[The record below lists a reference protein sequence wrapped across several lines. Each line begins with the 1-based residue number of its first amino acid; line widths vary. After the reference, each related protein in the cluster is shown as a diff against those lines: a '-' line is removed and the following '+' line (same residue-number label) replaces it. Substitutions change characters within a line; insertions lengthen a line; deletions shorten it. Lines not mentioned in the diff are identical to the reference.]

1 MERRILVG
9 RRYEDYLKN
18 KIVFELT
25 GEELL
30 WQMIYSDPRYSP
42 IIERRETVRRKS
54 DAPLREPFTLL
65 QSESSFALTEEPL
78 ES

>member
-18 KIVFELT
+18 DIFIVLT

-30 WQMIYSDPRYSP
+30 WQIIYSDPRYNP
-42 IIERRETVRRKS
+42 IIERRKNVRRKS
-54 DAPLREPFTLL
+54 DAPLTKPFTFL
-65 QSESSFALTEEPL
+65 QSETGLALTEEPL
-78 ES
+78 E